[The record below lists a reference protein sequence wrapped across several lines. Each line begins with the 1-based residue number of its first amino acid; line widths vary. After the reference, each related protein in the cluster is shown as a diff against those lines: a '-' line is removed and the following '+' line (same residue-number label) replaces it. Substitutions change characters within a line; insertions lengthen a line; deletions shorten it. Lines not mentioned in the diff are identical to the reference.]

1 MVVEGGVFHNPETAG
16 QYLDLSERYLQEI
29 KQVISQPG
37 TAVEQQAWRYAD
49 GLRTRI
55 AEVRQLIAKKRVELR

>member
-1 MVVEGGVFHNPETAG
+1 MEGGGFHNPETAG

-29 KQVISQPG
+29 EQAISQPG
-37 TAVEQQAWRYAD
+37 IAVEQQAWRYAD